1 MTTPPVAPPDPRA
14 QPQPYPEDADAKIR
28 QIARLF
34 GQDNVLRLL
43 ADVRNRL
50 LGNALQ
56 VQSMAMDFA
65 QKKKLGDAGDDVA
78 QAVLAVAGTWSGRG
92 KEQFAGYTD
101 LVGKA
106 LDGQQEV
113 VASMSGILSE
123 IAGCIIDTYAKA
135 IEFIGNCAVELG
147 KVGYKT
153 IIAIATAEIPI
164 IDVITSKD
172 VMDTVADALFD
183 LVKSVSDLF
192 AEAQKTLGGF
202 RRQATALVQGNTNF
216 PDMPPMPGNS
226 GIDDQRQW
234 RIDPSAAPA

>member
-1 MTTPPVAPPDPRA
+1 MTTPPVAPPAPRA

-28 QIARLF
+28 QIAQLF

-50 LGNALQ
+50 LGNALE

-65 QKKKLGDAGDDVA
+65 HKKKLSDASDDVA

-92 KEQFAGYTD
+92 KEQFAGYAE

-106 LDGQQEV
+106 LDGQQQV

-135 IEFIGNCAVELG
+135 IQFIGDCAVELG

-153 IIAIATAEIPI
+153 IIAIATAEVPI
-164 IDVITSKD
+164 LDVITSKD
-172 VMDTVADALFD
+172 VIDTVADALFE

-202 RRQATALVQGNTNF
+202 RRHATALVQGNTDF

-234 RIDPSAAPA
+234 RVDPSAAPA

>member
-1 MTTPPVAPPDPRA
+1 MTPPTAPPDPRA
-14 QPQPYPEDADAKIR
+14 HPQPYPEDADAKIR
-28 QIARLF
+28 QIAQIF

-43 ADVRNRL
+43 GDVRNRL

-56 VQSMAMDFA
+56 VQSMAMEFA
-65 QKKKLGDAGDDVA
+65 QKKNLGDAGDDVA

-92 KEQFAGYTD
+92 AAQFTGYAD

-106 LDGQQEV
+106 LEGQQGV

-123 IAGCIIDTYAKA
+123 IAGCIIDTYVKA
-135 IEFIGNCAVELG
+135 IEFIGTSAVELG

-153 IIAIATAEIPI
+153 IIAIATAEVPI

-172 VMDTVADALFD
+172 VVDTVADALFT
-183 LVKSVSDLF
+183 LIKSVSDLF
-192 AEAQKTLGGF
+192 GQAQETLGKF
-202 RRQATALVQGNTNF
+202 RTQAIDLVQGNTDF

-234 RIDPSAAPA
+234 RIDPSAAPV

>member
-1 MTTPPVAPPDPRA
+1 MTTPPAAPPDLRA
-14 QPQPYPEDADAKIR
+14 QPQPYPEDADARIR
-28 QIARLF
+28 QIAEIF
-34 GQDNVLRLL
+34 GHDNVLRLL
-43 ADVRNRL
+43 GDVRNRL

-65 QKKKLGDAGDDVA
+65 QKKDLSDAGDDVA
-78 QAVLAVAGTWSGRG
+78 QAALAVAGTWSGRG
-92 KEQFAGYTD
+92 ADQFTGYAE

-106 LDGQQEV
+106 LEGQQEV

-164 IDVITSKD
+164 LDVITSKE
-172 VMDTVADALFD
+172 VVDTVADALFD

-192 AEAQKTLGGF
+192 GQTFETLGKY
-202 RRQATALVQGNTNF
+202 RTQAIALVQGNTNF

-226 GIDDQRQW
+226 GINDQRQW

>member
-1 MTTPPVAPPDPRA
+1 MTAPPPAPPDPRA
-14 QPQPYPEDADAKIR
+14 QPQPYPDDADAKVR
-28 QIARLF
+28 QIAQLF

-43 ADVRNRL
+43 EDVRNRL

-65 QKKKLGDAGDDVA
+65 QKKNLGDAGDDVA

-92 KEQFAGYTD
+92 AAQFTGYAGMVKD
-101 LVGKA
+101 A
-106 LDGQQEV
+106 LKGQQDI
-113 VASMSGILSE
+113 VASMSGILTD

-172 VMDTVADALFD
+172 VVDTVADALFD
-183 LVKSVSDLF
+183 LVKSVSELF
-192 AEAQKTLGGF
+192 GHALDTLGEF
-202 RRQATALVQGNTNF
+202 RGQAIALVQANTKF
-216 PDMPPMPGNS
+216 PNMPPMPGDS

>member
-14 QPQPYPEDADAKIR
+14 QPQPYPEDADAKVR
-28 QIARLF
+28 QIAQLF

-43 ADVRNRL
+43 GDVRNRM

-65 QKKKLGDAGDDVA
+65 QKKNLGDAGDDVA
-78 QAVLAVAGTWSGRG
+78 QAVLAVAGTWAGRG
-92 KEQFAGYTD
+92 KEQFTGYAD

-106 LDGQQEV
+106 LEGQQEI
-113 VASMSGILSE
+113 VAGMSEILTE

-164 IDVITSKD
+164 LDVITSKD
-172 VMDTVADALFD
+172 VIDTVADALFE
-183 LVKSVSDLF
+183 LVKSVSDLIGHAF
-192 AEAQKTLGGF
+192 ETLGKF
-202 RRQATALVQGNTNF
+202 RGQAVALVQGNTKF

-234 RIDPSAAPA
+234 RVDPSAAPV

>member
-1 MTTPPVAPPDPRA
+1 MTTPPVAPPAPRA

-28 QIARLF
+28 QIAQLF

-50 LGNALQ
+50 LGNALE

-65 QKKKLGDAGDDVA
+65 HKKKLGDASDDVA

-92 KEQFAGYTD
+92 KEQFAGYAE

-106 LDGQQEV
+106 LDGQQQV

-135 IEFIGNCAVELG
+135 IQFIGDCAVELG

-153 IIAIATAEIPI
+153 IIAIATAEVPI
-164 IDVITSKD
+164 LDVITSKD
-172 VMDTVADALFD
+172 VIDTVADALFE

-202 RRQATALVQGNTNF
+202 RRQATALVQGNTDF